1 MSGGSRLVVKAW
13 LGAQIV
19 IAFPA
24 IDERG
29 DEPAHQEETYDRATE
44 QAHIQLARDPPNAS
58 RQAELGADDVER
70 LDAADPE
77 RDMHRY
83 EGDVQVV

>member
-1 MSGGSRLVVKAW
+1 VETSQLTRKRPT
-13 LGAQIV
+13 
-19 IAFPA
+19 IAPPS
-24 IDERG
+24 E
-29 DEPAHQEETYDRATE
+29 
-44 QAHIQLARDPPNAS
+44 AHIQLARDPPNAS